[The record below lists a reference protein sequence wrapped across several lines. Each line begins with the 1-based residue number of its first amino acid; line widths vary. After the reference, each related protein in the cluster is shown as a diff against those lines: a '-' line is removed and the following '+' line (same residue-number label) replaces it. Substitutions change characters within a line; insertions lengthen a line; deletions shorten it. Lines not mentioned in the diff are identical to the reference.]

1 MDFRDFNKNFV
12 KTSKIISECMRNSQS
27 QTPKFVAEI
36 PWILFSM
43 KISQKFREIN
53 GFTLNLFEIGICMC
67 IVYKLNSRN
76 IFCAVLKNEKF
87 TDLLEKNFVKS
98 TIFSDFFSLVKP
110 LISRNFSKK
119 SVRTQCGNYGK
130 FVWKQRFY

>member
-1 MDFRDFNKNFV
+1 
-12 KTSKIISECMRNSQS
+12 
-27 QTPKFVAEI
+27 
-36 PWILFSM
+36 M

-76 IFCAVLKNEKF
+76 IFCALLKNENF

-98 TIFSDFFSLVKP
+98 TTFSDFFSLVKP

-119 SVRTQCGNYGK
+119 SVRRQCGNYGK
-130 FVWKQRFY
+130 FV